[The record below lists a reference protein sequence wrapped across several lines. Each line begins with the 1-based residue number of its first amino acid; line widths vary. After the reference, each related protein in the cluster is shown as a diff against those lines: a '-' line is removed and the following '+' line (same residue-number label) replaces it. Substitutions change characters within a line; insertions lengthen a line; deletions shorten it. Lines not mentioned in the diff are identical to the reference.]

1 MIYPLGDGKTALRF
15 TGENILELGRLIR
28 TSVCDKYSD
37 LDLHSIQDAQ
47 LLKNHIALMVRG
59 LNLRA
64 GNWVVY
70 DQNVDKKCTKLRTSE
85 IHAQYPQIREFIE
98 CGVCT
103 LETDTEFNIKVC
115 QYNTTFDVVEIQ
127 KALGSA
133 WSVTEIDR
141 PPVSHC
147 YISFIERGNAPAL
160 FYSLHHGDWIF
171 INPSDKSFGL
181 EIFSDDE
188 FHCQYIQDGR
198 TIRKICKIPSIPD
211 SAPMPAIGSLLSIP
225 GILGGFAPNVHY
237 ELNSHALALLG
248 RKAKI
253 VESKTKYLALQYN
266 SPTVVDAI
274 KTIYPMLNFVKDVY
288 YKDWPTLTILMGTLP
303 AGSIK
308 RDEWIIFEPSSPGN
322 PKFKIVSN
330 EEYLEQY
337 RISK

>member
-1 MIYPLGDGKTALRF
+1 
-15 TGENILELGRLIR
+15 
-28 TSVCDKYSD
+28 
-37 LDLHSIQDAQ
+37 
-47 LLKNHIALMVRG
+47 
-59 LNLRA
+59 
-64 GNWVVY
+64 
-70 DQNVDKKCTKLRTSE
+70 
-85 IHAQYPQIREFIE
+85 
-98 CGVCT
+98 
-103 LETDTEFNIKVC
+103 
-115 QYNTTFDVVEIQ
+115 
-127 KALGSA
+127 
-133 WSVTEIDR
+133 
-141 PPVSHC
+141 
-147 YISFIERGNAPAL
+147 
-160 FYSLHHGDWIF
+160 
-171 INPSDKSFGL
+171 
-181 EIFSDDE
+181 
-188 FHCQYIQDGR
+188 
-198 TIRKICKIPSIPD
+198 
-211 SAPMPAIGSLLSIP
+211 MPAIGSLLSIP
-225 GILGGFAPNVHY
+225 EILGGFAPNVHY